1 MIYDTLNNSFN
12 TVRPKGIS
20 FMPRKDHCSTIY
32 GKYFIDQNLIPISFK
47 ITQSMFLQKF
57 KNLEK
62 VK

>member
-47 ITQSMFLQKF
+47 IT
-57 KNLEK
+57 
-62 VK
+62 